1 MEQSDWII
9 HGMSA
14 TLSWGFFGQKG
25 NRSDRR
31 RLTGL
36 SRSLIQGRGR
46 IADPQIIEK

>member
-1 MEQSDWII
+1 L
-9 HGMSA
+9 GV
-14 TLSWGFFGQKG
+14 LGQKG

-46 IADPQIIEK
+46 IADPQIIER